1 MKKTYINP
9 VTEVVST
16 ELANIVCASGN
27 TYKLTTSAEWG
38 GEGEYA
44 PGEWITEEQIDGS
57 IGGYSTSTIEETN
70 GDFASR
76 SKGWSGWDTNW

>member
-27 TYKLTTSAEWG
+27 TYKLTTGAEWG

-44 PGEWITEEQIDGS
+44 PGEWITEGQIDGS
-57 IGGYSTSTIEETN
+57 IGGYTTSTIEET
-70 GDFASR
+70 DEDIESR
-76 SKGWSGWDTNW
+76 SKGLSGWDTNW

>member
-27 TYKLTTSAEWG
+27 TYKLTTDAEWG
-38 GEGEYA
+38 GEGEFA
-44 PGEWITEEQIDGS
+44 PGEWITEGQIDGS
-57 IGGYSTSTIEETN
+57 IGGYTTSTIEET
-70 GDFASR
+70 DEDIVSR
-76 SKGWSGWDTNW
+76 GKGWSGWDTNW